1 MFWQG
6 LLVAFVTGKT
16 NIATHMKKMSPNHFS
31 TGFLILSLIIDRH
44 PLLVVSLRVGG
55 NAVKRDMKGSRWKW
69 QMESTRVVIARRRR
83 LGFRDRAN
91 REWFSPELFHSS
103 RFPDQRRIRQK
114 LVVSCCHSCVLSL
127 SYLLTTYYTLPHI
140 ELFSLGL
147 PKLVQTT
154 GRRHVKSPPMICESS

>member
-1 MFWQG
+1 
-6 LLVAFVTGKT
+6 
-16 NIATHMKKMSPNHFS
+16 MKKMSPNHFS

-91 REWFSPELFHSS
+91 RE
-103 RFPDQRRIRQK
+103 
-114 LVVSCCHSCVLSL
+114 
-127 SYLLTTYYTLPHI
+127 
-140 ELFSLGL
+140 
-147 PKLVQTT
+147 
-154 GRRHVKSPPMICESS
+154 